1 MTAVPHHAA
10 HASALAGEHP
20 EVARWLT
27 FAWDGVGLGSDGSLW
42 GGEAFAVRPEGR
54 ANPHQL
60 CLGPSSADDLA
71 ELHSLLDPSQV
82 TSLQLTHSGR
92 WSVEPRPGRADP
104 LLDARRTGPV
114 LTATELESIADDYVA
129 AARLARDA
137 GFDSGWASA

>member
-1 MTAVPHHAA
+1 MEGWDATADGRPTDLVRRRWQRFGR
-10 HASALAGEHP
+10 SGAGL
-20 EVARWLT
+20 V
-27 FAWDGVGLGSDGSLW
+27 W

-60 CLGPSSADDLA
+60 CLGPRSAADLA
-71 ELHSLLDPSQV
+71 ELHALLDPGQV

-92 WSVEPRPGRADP
+92 WSVEPRPARVDP

-114 LTATELESIADDYVA
+114 LTAAELAGIADDYVS

-137 GFDSGWASA
+137 GF